1 MKLCSRVVVIKGEYK
16 NQTGTL
22 MEIFTEGAPLGI
34 KLDGD
39 RAKFIKLDKES
50 VLEID
55 DITNSGDIRFEKG
68 MKVYDVQFEKEGE
81 IIEVNQFDED
91 LEVHIIGWVDGS
103 TSEFT
108 LNEEFNFII
117 KD

>member
-1 MKLCSRVVVIKGEYK
+1 MKLCSRVVIIKGEFK

-22 MEIFTEGAPLGI
+22 IEIFAEDKPLGI

-39 RAKFIKLDKES
+39 RGKFIKLDKDS

-55 DITNSGDIRFEKG
+55 DITNSGDIHFEKG
-68 MKVYDVQFEKEGE
+68 MNVYDVQFEKVGE

-91 LEVHIIGWVDGS
+91 LEVHTIGWADGS

-108 LNEEFNFII
+108 LNEEFNFIV
-117 KD
+117 KS